1 MGEAFLLVWKFKD
14 QDVKRKG
21 KEVKLRKTSVT
32 KAYTADL
39 AVFSFVKIIAKINK
53 IDTILDY

>member
-14 QDVKRKG
+14 EDIKRKG
-21 KEVKLRKTSVT
+21 KEVWLKKGSLSKT
-32 KAYTADL
+32 YTADL
-39 AVFSFVKIIAKINK
+39 AVFSFIKCIAKINK